1 MIETFSKT
9 YNQVRDEF
17 KHFFKT
23 RNMASTYKPF
33 FLKCILELTDYDGKL
48 GHFHGK
54 QWIEK
59 KEDGLQVNLE
69 FIASRFGLEYWDH
82 HFKFRLKQSPN
93 QKDVAIYRIL
103 DEFRKEIDRQGKIP
117 KITVFCKADNIT
129 LRKKIISQ
137 CIKPDVLERLKKD
150 CNIYQVSEDKNSIFI
165 PNSVI
170 EFLRENKIIIF
181 TSLNFVITAYLEM
194 CNESPQIATKIS
206 KKTPPPTIS
215 NEKFNQICNMQN
227 NTCFYCPKGSID
239 VQEHVIPKDYVWET
253 KPFNIVG
260 SCEKCNREKWYDRL
274 PTWKIFLKVLDRND
288 SLEFLHL
295 RKTDD
300 YSREGYTTRYKN
312 CQTDYASKKELWEPS
327 SN

>member
-1 MIETFSKT
+1 MTKNFSKT
-9 YNQVRDEF
+9 YNEARHEF
-17 KHFFKT
+17 NQFFRT

-33 FLKCILELTDYDGKL
+33 FLKCILELTDYDKKL
-48 GHFHGK
+48 GHFYGK

-59 KEDGLQVNLE
+59 KDNGLQVDLE

-93 QKDVAIYRIL
+93 KKDVAIYRL
-103 DEFRKEIDRQGKIP
+103 LEDFRKSIDRQGKIP
-117 KITVFCKADNIT
+117 KITVFCNSDNSSF
-129 LRKKIISQ
+129 RKKIISQ

-150 CNIYQVSEDKNSIFI
+150 CNIYKVSEDRNSIFV

-170 EFLRENKIIIF
+170 EFLKENK
-181 TSLNFVITAYLEM
+181 TMVLTALNFVITSYLEM

-206 KKTPPPTIS
+206 KKTPPPKIQQ
-215 NEKFNQICNMQN
+215 EKFNYIKKMQN
-227 NTCFYCPKGSID
+227 NLCFYCTTNSID

-274 PTWKIFLKVLDRND
+274 PKWKIFLKVLDRND
-288 SLEFLHL
+288 SLGFSQLIKNE
-295 RKTDD
+295 D
-300 YSREGYTTRYKN
+300 YSREGYISRYKT
-312 CQTDYASKKELWEPS
+312 CRSDYASKKKLWEPGS
-327 SN
+327 